1 MFSKTC
7 TYAIRA
13 MLYLAAHTDEDRKMR
28 VDEIA
33 KELAVPKHFL
43 AKILQQLTRYQLA
56 SSMKG
61 PNGGFY
67 LSESDKKASLL
78 PVIEQIG
85 GPQNLTSCVLGLPEC
100 SSTKPCMFHQQA
112 VAYRNN
118 LLDMFGKE
126 TIGELAERM
135 LLDDIQF

>member
-13 MLYLAAHTDEDRKMR
+13 MLYLAANTDEDQKMR
-28 VDEIA
+28 VEEIA
-33 KELAVPKHFL
+33 KKLDVPKHFL
-43 AKILQQLTRYQLA
+43 AKILQQLTRYNLA

-67 LSESDKKASLL
+67 LSKSNKKASLL
-78 PVIEQIG
+78 PVIEHIG
-85 GPQNLTSCVLGLPEC
+85 GPQNMTSCVLGLPTC
-100 SSTKPCMFHQQA
+100 SSENPCMFHEQA
-112 VAYRNN
+112 VEYRHK

-126 TIGELAERM
+126 SIGELAKRM
-135 LLDDIQF
+135 ISDDIQF